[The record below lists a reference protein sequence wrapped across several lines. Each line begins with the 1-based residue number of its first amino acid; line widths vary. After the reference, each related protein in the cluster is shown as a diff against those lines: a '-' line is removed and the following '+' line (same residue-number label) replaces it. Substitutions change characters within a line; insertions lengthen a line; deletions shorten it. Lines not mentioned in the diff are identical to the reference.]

1 MPGPAS
7 YPATGNLI
15 NSFYALVPINTG
27 ALTAGP
33 TTTTRTFSVPGL
45 RIGDVLTLNP
55 PASVGPTTGVVIGS
69 VRVSA
74 TDTMEVVFGNLLAG
88 TPVPPVGD
96 YLLQVDRAGYDNPLT
111 QAPRGAL
118 Y

>member
-1 MPGPAS
+1 MPGPSS
-7 YPATGNLI
+7 YVATGNLI
-15 NSFYALVPINTG
+15 NSFFALVPINTA

-45 RIGDVLTLNP
+45 RLGDVLTLNP
-55 PASVGPTTGVVIGS
+55 PANVAATTGVVIGS
-69 VRVSA
+69 VRCSA
-74 TDTMEVVFGNLLAG
+74 ADTMEVVFGNLLAG

-96 YLLQVDRAGYDNPLT
+96 YLLQVDRPGYDNPFT